1 LKKVGIFFSNFVA
14 LSENMNFTYYL
25 LNCNLG
31 PVSMVQTVAGL
42 PPNNSY
48 LAALKMANERAAK
61 TVPQM
66 HIVHFSDKNLS
77 DFGPN
82 LTAQTELKLKS
93 RLAFG
98 LNAHH

>member
-1 LKKVGIFFSNFVA
+1 
-14 LSENMNFTYYL
+14 MNFTYYP
-25 LNCNLG
+25 LNCNFG
-31 PVSMVQTVAGL
+31 PVTMVQTVAGL
-42 PPNNSY
+42 PLNNSF

-82 LTAQTELKLKS
+82 LTAQTELNLKS